1 MEDTKYIRMLWFI
14 LILFVG
20 FIIWRVQSDKVEFF
34 ANASDITQDVIDLYY
49 KTLKRSPNSNE
60 LKKHVQA
67 LKREDYDMRELE
79 MRLINSDE
87 YQRLIKT
94 QTNMILPE
102 TKRMIEEKDVI
113 TLIKNVYFKIR
124 GKKLQKELYLPLKD
138 LYIYFDY
145 NLYKFVAM
153 LRDSK
158 YPEFESEILKDAKL
172 SRESL
177 VELYHATF
185 DDTKLNYD
193 AEALEKMD
201 KALSKGKR
209 LIDLVQEKEGA
220 PLRPEDI
227 NTQALLDFLMKDAKN
242 IQKKDEAA
250 KELVKKP
257 APPTKQLYL
266 TTDQRCTA
274 SQRIYIPDEA
284 KILTTAGGVSVP
296 EKHPPVCIPVG
307 KPNEPGAVMF
317 GNFQGTPLDQ
327 AEDTQVG
334 SIMPKFEYRRY
345 IEIPVPG
352 TTVPPKKV
360 EAPTEKELRYKD
372 GGLELT
378 QAATAKP
385 APPIKP
391 DHPKR
396 VPDDATLARLQEKL
410 RTLAKNVKL

>member
-1 MEDTKYIRMLWFI
+1 MEDSKFIRMLWLI
-14 LILFVG
+14 LILLVG
-20 FIIWRVQSDKVEFF
+20 FVIWRMFSDKREFF

-49 KTLKRSPNSNE
+49 KVLNRAPTSTE

-67 LKREDYDMRELE
+67 VKAQEYDYREIEL
-79 MRLINSDE
+79 RLINSDE

-94 QTNMILPE
+94 QTNTLLPE
-102 TKRMIEEKDVI
+102 TKRMVEEKDVI
-113 TLIKNVYFKIR
+113 TLIKAVYFKIR
-124 GKKLQKELYLPLKD
+124 GKKLSKDLYLPYKD
-138 LYIYFDY
+138 LYIYFNY

-158 YPEFESEILKDAKL
+158 YLEFEKEVLQDAKL

-193 AEALEKMD
+193 ADALEKMD
-201 KALSKGKR
+201 KSLSKGKR
-209 LIDLVQEKEGA
+209 LIDMVQEKEGE

-227 NTQALLDFLMKDAKN
+227 NTAALLNFLMKDAKN
-242 IQKKDEAA
+242 IEKKEEAA
-250 KELVKKP
+250 AALVSKP
-257 APPTKQLYL
+257 TPPPTKQLYL

-274 SQRIYIPDEA
+274 SQRIYLPDEA

-307 KPNEPGAVMF
+307 KPNEPTPVMF
-317 GNFQGTPLDQ
+317 GNFQGTLLDQ
-327 AEDTQVG
+327 AQDTQVG

-345 IEIPVPG
+345 IEVPVPG
-352 TTVPPKKV
+352 TTVPPAKKEV
-360 EAPTEKELRYKD
+360 PTEQELRYKD

-385 APPIKP
+385 APPVKP
-391 DHPKR
+391 DRPQK
-396 VPDDATLARLQEKL
+396 VPDDNRLKEKVENIIKSIQL
-410 RTLAKNVKL
+410 

>member
-1 MEDTKYIRMLWFI
+1 MEDSKFIRMLW
-14 LILFVG
+14 LVLVLFVA
-20 FIIWRVQSDKVEFF
+20 FIVWKLYSDKREFF

-49 KTLKRSPNSNE
+49 KILQRAPNSTE
-60 LKKHVQA
+60 LKKYVQA
-67 LKREDYDMRELE
+67 LKAEEYDMREIEL
-79 MRLINSDE
+79 RLINSDE

-124 GKKLQKELYLPLKD
+124 GKKLNKDLYLPYRD

-158 YPEFESEILKDAKL
+158 YLEFESEVLKDSKL

-177 VELYHATF
+177 IDLYHATF
-185 DDTKLNYD
+185 DDAKLNYA

-201 KALSKGKR
+201 KSLSKGKR
-209 LIDLVQEKEGA
+209 LIDLVQAKDGE
-220 PLRPEDI
+220 PIRPEDL

-242 IQKKDEAA
+242 IQKKEEAGA
-250 KELVKKP
+250 ALVQKP

-274 SQRIYIPDEA
+274 SQRLYLPDEA

-345 IEIPVPG
+345 IEIPVAG
-352 TTVPPKKV
+352 TTVPPKK
-360 EAPTEKELRYKD
+360 EAFAEKELRYKD

-385 APPIKP
+385 APPIKW
-391 DHPKR
+391 DSPKQ
-396 VPDDATLARLQEKL
+396 VPDDATLERLRNKL
-410 RTLAKNVKL
+410 TAWAKNIKV

>member
-49 KTLKRSPNSNE
+49 KTLNRSPNSNE

-67 LKREDYDMRELE
+67 LKTEAYDMRELE

-177 VELYHATF
+177 VDLYHATF

-220 PLRPEDI
+220 PIRPEDI

-242 IQKKDEAA
+242 IQKKDEAGA
-250 KELVKKP
+250 ALVKKP
-257 APPTKQLYL
+257 APPTRQLYL

-284 KILTTAGGVSVP
+284 KILTTAGGISVP

-360 EAPTEKELRYKD
+360 EAPTEKELRYKN

-396 VPDDATLARLQEKL
+396 VPDDVTLTRLQEKL
-410 RTLAKNVKL
+410 TALAKNVKL